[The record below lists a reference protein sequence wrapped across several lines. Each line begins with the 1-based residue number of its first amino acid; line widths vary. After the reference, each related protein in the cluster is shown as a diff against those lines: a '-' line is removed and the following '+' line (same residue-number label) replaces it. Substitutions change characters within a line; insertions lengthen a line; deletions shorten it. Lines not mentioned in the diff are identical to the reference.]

1 MTVEGPACFRYD
13 SAVYFDEM
21 DPLGVMHNSRFAVHV
36 ERAQSALFEQL
47 GYGWTDLSQRHEDIG
62 YVVRATA
69 MEFTAPVTSIGYVVR
84 ATAMEFTAPVTSP
97 GVMTVEVIAVRLGRT
112 SATWGYR
119 CAVSSG
125 AQEVPVAQGT
135 RVVVK
140 ADASGQPNAWTD
152 SFRVLFDWLAAG
164 AQGPRP

>member
-1 MTVEGPACFRYD
+1 MTVEGTACFRYD

-47 GYGWTDLSQRHEDIG
+47 GYGWTDLSQRHED
-62 YVVRATA
+62 
-69 MEFTAPVTSIGYVVR
+69 IGYVVR

>member
-1 MTVEGPACFRYD
+1 MSVEGPACFRYD
-13 SAVYFDEM
+13 SPVFFDEM

-36 ERAQSALFEQL
+36 ERAQSALFEEL

-62 YVVRATA
+62 YVVRDIAL
-69 MEFTAPVTSIGYVVR
+69 EFTAPVS
-84 ATAMEFTAPVTSP
+84 SP
-97 GVMTVEVIAVRLGRT
+97 GVMTVEVVAVRLGRT

-119 CAVSSG
+119 CFAGNTAV
-125 AQEVPVAQGT
+125 ANGT

-140 ADASGQPNAWTD
+140 LDGSGRPVPWTD
-152 SFRVLFDWLAAG
+152 AFQALFGWLAAG

>member
-69 MEFTAPVTSIGYVVR
+69 MEFTAPVTS
-84 ATAMEFTAPVTSP
+84 P

-135 RVVVK
+135 RVVV
-140 ADASGQPNAWTD
+140 
-152 SFRVLFDWLAAG
+152 
-164 AQGPRP
+164 

>member
-1 MTVEGPACFRYD
+1 MTIDGPACFRYD

-21 DPLGVMHNSRFAVHV
+21 DPLGVLHNSRFAVHV

-47 GYGWTDLSQRHEDIG
+47 GYGWTDLSQRHED
-62 YVVRATA
+62 
-69 MEFTAPVTSIGYVVR
+69 IGYVVR

>member
-21 DPLGVMHNSRFAVHV
+21 DPLGVLHNSRFAVHV

-47 GYGWTDLSQRHEDIG
+47 GYGWTDLSQRHED
-62 YVVRATA
+62 
-69 MEFTAPVTSIGYVVR
+69 IGYVVR

>member
-47 GYGWTDLSQRHEDIG
+47 GYGWTDLSQRHED
-62 YVVRATA
+62 
-69 MEFTAPVTSIGYVVR
+69 IGYVVR

>member
-1 MTVEGPACFRYD
+1 MTVAGPACFRYD

-47 GYGWTDLSQRHEDIG
+47 GYGWTELSQRHEDIG

-69 MEFTAPVTSIGYVVR
+69 MEFTAPV
-84 ATAMEFTAPVTSP
+84 ASP
-97 GVMTVEVIAVRLGRT
+97 GVMGVEVVAVRLGRT

-119 CAVSSG
+119 CSVPG
-125 AQEVPVAQGT
+125 RGTTDVPVAHGT

-140 ADASGQPNAWTD
+140 ADGSGRPVPWTD
-152 SFRVLFDWLAAG
+152 AFRDLFDWLASG

>member
-1 MTVEGPACFRYD
+1 MTIDGPACFRYD

-47 GYGWTDLSQRHEDIG
+47 GYGWTDLSQRHED
-62 YVVRATA
+62 
-69 MEFTAPVTSIGYVVR
+69 IGYVVR

>member
-1 MTVEGPACFRYD
+1 MTVVGPACFRYE
-13 SAVYFDEM
+13 SPVFFDEM

-62 YVVRATA
+62 YVVRDIAL
-69 MEFTAPVTSIGYVVR
+69 EFTAPVG
-84 ATAMEFTAPVTSP
+84 SP
-97 GVMTVEVIAVRLGRT
+97 GVMSVEVVAVRLGRT

-119 CAVSSG
+119 CAVPDRSG
-125 AQEVPVAQGT
+125 DIPVANGT

-140 ADASGQPNAWTD
+140 VDASGAPAPWTD

-164 AQGPRP
+164 ALGPRP

>member
-1 MTVEGPACFRYD
+1 MTIDGPACFRYD

-21 DPLGVMHNSRFAVHV
+21 DPLGVLHNSRFAVHV

-69 MEFTAPVTSIGYVVR
+69 MEFTAPVTS
-84 ATAMEFTAPVTSP
+84 P
-97 GVMTVEVIAVRLGRT
+97 GVMTVEVVALRLGRT

-119 CAVSSG
+119 CAVSGG

-140 ADASGQPNAWTD
+140 ADGSGRPVAWTD
-152 SFRVLFDWLAAG
+152 SFRALFGWLAAG

>member
-1 MTVEGPACFRYD
+1 MTIDGPACFRYD

-21 DPLGVMHNSRFAVHV
+21 DPLGVLHNSRFAVHV

-69 MEFTAPVTSIGYVVR
+69 MEFTAPVTS
-84 ATAMEFTAPVTSP
+84 P

-119 CAVSSG
+119 CAVSGG
-125 AQEVPVAQGT
+125 AQEVPVAHGT

-140 ADASGQPNAWTD
+140 ADGSGQPTPWTD
-152 SFRVLFDWLAAG
+152 SFRVLFGWLATG

>member
-69 MEFTAPVTSIGYVVR
+69 MEFTAPVTS
-84 ATAMEFTAPVTSP
+84 P

-140 ADASGQPNAWTD
+140 ADASGRPNAWTD

>member
-69 MEFTAPVTSIGYVVR
+69 MEFTAPVTS
-84 ATAMEFTAPVTSP
+84 P
-97 GVMTVEVIAVRLGRT
+97 GVMTVEVVALRLGRT

-119 CAVSSG
+119 CAVSGG
-125 AQEVPVAQGT
+125 AQEVPVAHGT

-140 ADASGQPNAWTD
+140 ADASGRPTAWTD
-152 SFRVLFDWLAAG
+152 SFRALFEWLAGG
-164 AQGPRP
+164 AQGARP